1 MLDVG
6 ITLGFIGS
14 TSIVGEL
21 VVVGKMLVDGIIEIE
36 GDKEDVTDGIAEGGE
51 VERVGGFVG
60 FYIVNES
67 RRRIQ

>member
-1 MLDVG
+1 
-6 ITLGFIGS
+6 
-14 TSIVGEL
+14 
-21 VVVGKMLVDGIIEIE
+21 MLVDGIIEIE